1 MGFNSAKLSCVR
13 QFNFASLI
21 RLQKT
26 AYPAR
31 AEAEMTAAIAGAGH
45 EVKIDLE
52 AHLDEIRWL
61 VAGLSALNTH
71 PARNGP
77 AYASQTLSNMARN
90 CFTRGALL
98 RAGAS

>member
-31 AEAEMTAAIAGAGH
+31 AEAEMTAAIASAGH
-45 EVKIDLE
+45 EMKIDLK

-61 VAGLSALNTH
+61 VAGLSALNPLATDLRMPH
-71 PARNGP
+71 RRYPIWPAI
-77 AYASQTLSNMARN
+77 ASPEGR
-90 CFTRGALL
+90 CFEPVPHEL
-98 RAGAS
+98 